1 MRLRGR
7 SMLPPSLC
15 DARYDKLQDRLRT
28 IDRVDVPTLMV
39 QGAADACD
47 PPELS
52 EGQET
57 YFAAGCTRIVLD
69 GVGHFPPREAPEKT
83 AAAIISHFRGQRTE

>member
-1 MRLRGR
+1 
-7 SMLPPSLC
+7 ML
-15 DARYDKLQDRLRT
+15 AMTGLQDRLRT

-47 PPELS
+47 PPERS
-52 EGQET
+52 DGQGS
-57 YFAAGCTRIVLD
+57 YLAAGWTRIVLD

-83 AAAIISHFRGQRTE
+83 ATAIVSHFRGSRTI